1 MNKPGEIQIT
11 LQRTSRL
18 KTDLKSL
25 STSLLA
31 ASSTNCHGCTGPR
44 DKVDLKNQNI
54 HKKANITMYLNKKK
68 QSGSFFNKLHCTER
82 QSGNLKKSY
91 RIILQ
96 KSCIIVNFVH
106 SRVRNKHSP
115 TLINFLT
122 FFQGLWPYS
131 GLHQAYSSSI
141 QSCA

>member
-1 MNKPGEIQIT
+1 
-11 LQRTSRL
+11 
-18 KTDLKSL
+18 
-25 STSLLA
+25 
-31 ASSTNCHGCTGPR
+31 
-44 DKVDLKNQNI
+44 
-54 HKKANITMYLNKKK
+54 MYLNKKK

-122 FFQGLWPYS
+122 FFQELPLHRAYFNSISIRYKWGYSYSFCQIFKGLWLFKELS
-131 GLHQAYSSSI
+131 LFQTLDQLQIQFFGAKSIGNCKNVSVRSSI
-141 QSCA
+141 SSLHVQI